1 MAHPHHH
8 CDDFSRAELLRATFA
23 SAGRGLPG
31 VEPGMPAPAG
41 TGLSRRAFLARAG
54 GLALAVY
61 GAGALGPRA
70 LDHGIAS
77 AAAQAA
83 TDDRVLVSVF
93 LAGGLDSL
101 SVLVPAGD
109 PRYADLRPSLKID
122 PASDGDRFRDD
133 DRLWWAPEAAPL
145 RDLHAAGKLTVVPA
159 VGYADPNQSHFTSRH
174 FWEVGA
180 LDPGGRSGWLGRYLD
195 RHGSEDNPLQGL
207 SLDSSLAPALAPER
221 VPVAAV
227 SRPEDYR
234 FWARGVWDRTLEG
247 EVLTALGELGALPTD
262 DPILAGARREAAR
275 TAALRDRLAP
285 MQGRELP
292 FQAAVAYPEDDLFPQ
307 RLASLAEM
315 IELGLPLRC
324 VAVTANGGYDTHDDQ
339 ARSLPGEI
347 ELLSRSL
354 AAFQA
359 DLEARGVADR
369 VLVHVWSEFGRRA
382 QENGGGTDH
391 GAAGLS
397 LLMGSKVTGKT
408 VGEFPGLGGDGLDR
422 GGNLRST
429 CDFRAVYASLTEQ
442 WLGVEADGI
451 VPGAAKLARPSLVS

>member
-1 MAHPHHH
+1 MSHKH

-54 GLALAVY
+54 GLAMAVY

-70 LDHGIAS
+70 YEAGIAS
-77 AAAQAA
+77 AAAQASPA
-83 TDDRVLVSVF
+83 DPVLVSVF
-93 LAGGLDSL
+93 LPGGLDSL
-101 SVLVPAGD
+101 SVLVPDGD
-109 PRYADLRPSLKID
+109 PRYAALRTNLRIQ
-122 PASDGDRFRDD
+122 PANGDRFRDD
-133 DRLWWAPEAAPL
+133 DRLAWAPEAAPL

-180 LDPGGRSGWLGRYLD
+180 LDARARTGWLGRYLD
-195 RHGSEDNPLQGL
+195 LHGSADNPLQGL

-227 SRPEDYR
+227 SEPDSYGL
-234 FWARGVWDRTLEG
+234 WTRGIWDRNLEN
-247 EVLTALGELGALPTD
+247 EILSALGELGALDTD
-262 DPILAGARREAAR
+262 DPGLAVARREAGR
-275 TAALRDRLAP
+275 TAALRDQLGP
-285 MQGRELP
+285 MQGREHP
-292 FQAAVAYPEDDLFPQ
+292 FQAAVAYPQDDAFPR
-307 RLASLAEM
+307 RLAALAEM
-315 IELGLPLRC
+315 IDLGLPLRC
-324 VAVTANGGYDTHDDQ
+324 VSVTANGGYDTHENQ
-339 ARSLPGEI
+339 AGSLPGDI
-347 ELLSRSL
+347 ALLSRSL

-359 DLEARGVADR
+359 DLEARGVAGR

-397 LLMGSKVTGKT
+397 LLMGTRVTGGT
-408 VGEFPGLGGDGLDR
+408 VGEFPGLGSTGLDAH
-422 GGNLRST
+422 GNLRST
-429 CDFRAVYASLTEQ
+429 TDFRAIYASLAEQ

-451 VPGAAKLARPSLVS
+451 VPGAAKLARHALVR